1 LVLGMMGVIAAGAYL
16 TAKLFS
22 HSIVLYVV
30 EETLVQKA
38 PPGTDPFELRLR
50 FRTRMAKCPDESSRR
65 ERLMAI
71 AQTLEK
77 TQRLTPDQLEMAI
90 EGCPGA
96 QGRGAH

>member
-38 PPGTDPFELRLR
+38 PLELRLR